1 MNSTKQFKKSSQVGS
16 ALIAASTLCLLFAFI
31 CATFLSFASIASASP
46 LPTKIWEKEQSRVL
60 LPDLNQITFSSLP
73 AVASSGSSGGRS
85 WQAGTFVD
93 QILKLGDINDLKA
106 EILSLQAIEQLALRG
121 INLEKLSLSE
131 FPLAGKQTVGYLAEI
146 VPNLG
151 QFPLSDVPPIASL
164 FSQIAGVNQNLTQ
177 LPIGQA
183 IKQVPQLAQAKLN
196 QIDLSQFAIAQIPN
210 LNSVNLEQFSGWSEE
225 IISNI
230 PLLNQ
235 VPLSSFP
242 VPIASI
248 GSTVM
253 RIDMIYSRY
262 ESKRNNT
269 ISGSD
274 VEGFAVACDKDCAY
288 IELDDMENAG
298 RRATGPLEGKQWISG
313 KYQEVRGGSGCLT
326 GWEPTGR
333 HPFGEVFKV
342 VVMEPSETSDTVDTA
357 LYFRFSLPCG
367 KSPYIIG
374 PVPFLSYGVNSPI
387 FVGRLEGGSSN
398 SISRS
403 KSIASETK
411 SSKPLSSNK
420 TKKNALPTQ
429 PVPESKRECARP
441 ATYVSGVDVASLGEA
456 LAKLSE
462 GITNMESARSGDYEA
477 IGELACSSGSHNCGR
492 ALGRYQ
498 FMSYREDVQRAVSS
512 ISGGTDF
519 LMRVNRGQ
527 KPTTEELFQYFPP
540 AVQDKVL
547 QNSVAENVASSQQE
561 IDPKTGQ
568 VFKGD
573 RIIERVAQ
581 KHFGGSGSKI
591 DANYSDNL
599 GGYSLKQYGEK
610 VRELY
615 NHNASDNCRANSG
628 DSNGITNSVGD
639 RITLNASWSIGAAPF
654 ISYFLV
660 GMWFLVRLFQKR
672 KQQLFLILLGLGLAL
687 TIGTAALSH

>member
-1 MNSTKQFKKSSQVGS
+1 MNISKQFKELSQVGS

-31 CATFLSFASIASASP
+31 GATFLSFGTIASASP

-60 LPDLNQITFSSLP
+60 LPDLNQITLSSLP
-73 AVASSGSSGGRS
+73 AVANSGSSGGRS

-106 EILSLQAIEQLALRG
+106 EILSLQGIEKLALGG

-131 FPLAGKQTVGYLAEI
+131 FPLAGKQTVGFLAEI
-146 VPNLG
+146 VPNLS
-151 QFPLSDVPPIASL
+151 QFPLSDVAPIASL

-225 IISNI
+225 LISNI
-230 PLLNQ
+230 PLLSQ

-313 KYQEVRGGSGCLT
+313 KYQEVRGGSGCLA

-374 PVPFLSYGVNSPI
+374 PVPFLSYSVNSPI

-411 SSKPLSSNK
+411 PSKPLSSNK
-420 TKKNALPTQ
+420 TKKNALQTQ

-462 GITNMESARSGDYEA
+462 GITNLESAGSGDYEA
-477 IGELACSSGSHNCGR
+477 IGELVCSSGSHNCGR

-498 FMSYREDVQRAVSS
+498 FMSYREDVQRTVSS
-512 ISGGTDF
+512 LSGGTDF
-519 LMRVNRGQ
+519 LLRVNRGQ

-568 VFKGD
+568 VFRGD

-591 DANYSDNL
+591 DASYSDNL

-654 ISYFLV
+654 ISFFLV

-672 KQQLFLILLGLGLAL
+672 NQHFFLMLVWGLLV
-687 TIGTAALSH
+687 TIATAALSH